1 MVINLSSALY
11 GELIQYI
18 IDGDDA
24 AVDAQTDALL
34 RTGQNPM
41 SIIDQGL
48 LAGMTQVGELFK
60 EGEMFVP
67 EVMMA
72 AQAVTAALD
81 KLKALISEEDLPKM
95 ATIVIGTVKGD
106 LHDIGKNLV
115 AMMMENSGFQVIDL
129 GTDVAPEDFC
139 QAVAVHGAA
148 IVAMS
153 ALLTTTMPAMRE
165 TVDAI
170 NQAGCRHEVKI
181 IIGGAPV
188 TAEYAQQIGADGY
201 SEDAVRAVELCKRL
215 LNI

>member
-1 MVINLSSALY
+1 LVINLSSALY

>member
-1 MVINLSSALY
+1 MNLLGALY
-11 GELIQYI
+11 DELIQYI
-18 IDGDDA
+18 IDGDDIG
-24 AVDAQTDALL
+24 VDTQTDALL
-34 RTGQNPM
+34 TAGQNPM
-41 SIIDQGL
+41 AIIDQGL

-81 KLKALISEEDLPKM
+81 KLKALISEEDLPEM

-115 AMMMENSGFQVIDL
+115 AMMMENSGFKVIDL

-139 QAVAVHGAA
+139 QAVAAHGAA

-153 ALLTTTMPAMRE
+153 ALLTTTMPAMRD
-165 TVDAI
+165 TVNAI
-170 NQAGCRHEVKI
+170 DQAGHRHEVKI